1 MAQIINKF
9 NQGGTTSSSINRQFT
24 PEFVTKA
31 VAEMA
36 PRKRFFSQRS
46 NPIAMPKNYGDTLT
60 KEVRLPI
67 LHKDNMVDA
76 NIDAANATVA
86 QNYFFVLN
94 SDGTIHTT
102 YDVADYAV
110 QNKLT
115 LDAARTAVNSAA
127 VTVANSIGGK
137 VKTSAGYLL
146 NGKAAYAV
154 AANALADDKA
164 AQAASDAQTAQQEE
178 EKGGIP
184 GWIWILLAAAAAFFL
199 FRKFG
204 AKKKL
209 ANNPYAPNNAGHTA
223 PFGQQTAAPRTS
235 NDSTNIFGQSV
246 GGSAATQAPF
256 GAAST
261 QSGNQL
267 PDGTEPAAFL
277 RVARQRFNHIQSMNT
292 ASNIA
297 EIQRYLTPD
306 LYQSMYSDIMA
317 NQDQDVAEF
326 SNLNAMVID
335 SATENGQYI
344 VSVRFTGTVSEDL
357 NSLPQPFT
365 EIWHFVK
372 PAGSHQ
378 DWLVAGIQQEG

>member
-1 MAQIINKF
+1 M
-9 NQGGTTSSSINRQFT
+9 
-24 PEFVTKA
+24 
-31 VAEMA
+31 
-36 PRKRFFSQRS
+36 
-46 NPIAMPKNYGDTLT
+46 
-60 KEVRLPI
+60 EVRQRGLMAGI
-67 LHKDNMVDA
+67 LMAAMV
-76 NIDAANATVA
+76 VA
-86 QNYFFVLN
+86 PMAEAKRAGGGKSHGV
-94 SDGTIHTT
+94 S
-102 YDVADYAV
+102 
-110 QNKLT
+110 
-115 LDAARTAVNSAA
+115 RSAA
-127 VTVANSIGGK
+127 PTQSYQQPRQATPVQQPVAPTQQKSGSGVGK
-137 VKTSAGYLL
+137 MVAAGVA
-146 NGKAAYAV
+146 GAAVGAV

-164 AQAASDAQTAQQEE
+164 ASEAQTQQEE

-184 GWIWILLAAAAAFFL
+184 GWIWILLAAAVAFFL

-209 ANNPYAPNNAGHTA
+209 ANNPYAPNNAGNTA

-246 GGSAATQAPF
+246 GGSAGAATQAPF

-306 LYQSMYSDIMA
+306 LYQSMYNDIMA

-326 SNLNAMVID
+326 SNLNAMVVD

-372 PAGSHQ
+372 PAGSNQ
-378 DWLVAGIQQEG
+378 DWLVAGIQQES